1 MKCRN
6 KALHDNAANIVTLTR
21 IAVEAA
27 LFPIKCGTVPFC
39 IVYAYC
45 GLYDMLDDMQ
55 IAYRE

>member
-6 KALHDNAANIVTLTR
+6 KVLHDNAANIVTLTR
-21 IAVEAA
+21 IAVQAA
-27 LFPIKCGTVPFC
+27 LFPIKYGTVQLC

-45 GLYDMLDDMQ
+45 GLYDMLDGMQ